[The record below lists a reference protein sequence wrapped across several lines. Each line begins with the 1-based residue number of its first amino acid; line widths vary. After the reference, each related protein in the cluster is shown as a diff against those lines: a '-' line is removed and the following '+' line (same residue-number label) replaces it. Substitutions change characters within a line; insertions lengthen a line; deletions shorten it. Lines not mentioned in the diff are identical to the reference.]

1 MTFKDFVSTDEAYGG
16 YILSSLM
23 IEVSS
28 WLNNEEINE
37 GRKDRFKLANRD
49 FSKTAPTLFNNDDEE
64 DKVDKWVG
72 ANGGQKDTCE
82 KTPLSGYA
90 KHISAVQAFAKASP
104 DNFAQVL
111 MFSPLSANTPFAK
124 HWDNFYP
131 LMLILKHNFPDKV
144 TSQEIEQVVDGFED
158 KYHALAFTIGGW
170 KLDTI
175 ADIWSN
181 RQGLYQELNQL
192 AKTGDDVDLIRRLS
206 KIKGVAPVKAGFIAQ
221 LIWGRAGCIDTHN
234 IDIYSKVFPD
244 MEKELDP
251 GLWGQEKDTETRTG
265 STKLGSVQKYV
276 NTLDK
281 LKSRGIGTSQLWDV
295 WVDFVESMYIMIT
308 KHGRGYYDMQ
318 GPALDK
324 NAPEYDAL
332 KGITIPKKGI
342 GQDSKGYM
350 VPLVGGKV
358 GMGASAT
365 HLPMEP
371 DDALKQFHKIYQGG
385 QRGSDAAHAVAF
397 HKDRFGRPLDQTL
410 GNQPTALHYFGGAVQ
425 GNEVDPDYIRNVI
438 RQKIA
443 KGGKKRRKIRADQ
456 MQGKLF

>member
-1 MTFKDFVSTDEAYGG
+1 MFKNFVSLDEAYSG

-28 WLNNEEINE
+28 WLNQEPITE
-37 GRKDRFKLANRD
+37 GRKDRLKLANRD
-49 FSKTAPTLFNNDDEE
+49 FTDNSGTLFNNDDEN
-64 DKVDKWVG
+64 KIDKWVN
-72 ANGGQKDTCE
+72 ANKRPDTSDTCI

-131 LMLILKHNFPDKV
+131 LMLILKHNFPNKV
-144 TSQEIEQVVDGFED
+144 TPQEIEKVVDSFED
-158 KYHALAFTIGGW
+158 KYHAMAFTIGGW

-175 ADIWSN
+175 SDIWSN
-181 RQGLYQELNQL
+181 REGLYNELNSL
-192 AKTGDDVDLIRRLS
+192 AKTGDDVDLIKRLS
-206 KIKGVAPVKAGFIAQ
+206 MIKGVAPVKAGFIAQ

-251 GLWGQEKDTETRTG
+251 SLWGQDKDSSSVKRYTG
-265 STKLGSVQKYV
+265 
-276 NTLDK
+276 TLDK

-318 GPALDK
+318 GPALDPK
-324 NAPEYDAL
+324 SPEYDAL
-332 KGITIPKKGI
+332 QGIKIPKKGI
-342 GQDSKGYM
+342 GTDSKGHM

-371 DDALKQFHKIYQGG
+371 DEALKQFHKIYQGG
-385 QRGSDAAHAVAF
+385 ERGSDAAHAVAF

-410 GNQPTALHYFGGAVQ
+410 GNQPSALHYFGGAVK
-425 GNEVDPDYIRNVI
+425 GNEVDPDYIRSVI
-438 RQKIA
+438 RDRIA
-443 KGGKKRRKIRADQ
+443 KGGKKHRKIKADQ
-456 MQGKLF
+456 QQGKLF